1 VKTLRNFAG
10 ALVLATAALGTSPT
24 AQPKVAYHAFFVFG
38 DSVADNGNDFLAT
51 TAAGIDPAIPPSVSP
66 HRTYSHGR
74 FSNGLIAFEYLWAR
88 IQQGPPSVLTPL
100 LADRSQTFVLAPCPT
115 LPFTQPPDP
124 PKKGAVDFAFGGA
137 SSGDCTPTSY
147 GLSVPGLKTQVRW
160 FGLMLGDRSVP
171 KKSLFAMVV
180 GANDYQTGVPPDP
193 QVVVNNIT
201 DSVKE
206 LYRLGAHDV
215 MVLNLPD
222 LGNLPL
228 SAPLTAAER
237 AVLNALTLVHNTL
250 LQQSLSA
257 LASTLPDDSRLILIN
272 LHDFV
277 AGLSVN
283 PNFTFAPALPFP
295 ASFCLFTDP
304 TTCPDV
310 PTFNIDPRYVFWDA
324 EHPTTATHYL
334 LSQYFFDALQDAP

>member
-1 VKTLRNFAG
+1 
-10 ALVLATAALGTSPT
+10 
-24 AQPKVAYHAFFVFG
+24 
-38 DSVADNGNDFLAT
+38 
-51 TAAGIDPAIPPSVSP
+51 
-66 HRTYSHGR
+66 
-74 FSNGLIAFEYLWAR
+74 
-88 IQQGPPSVLTPL
+88 LT
-100 LADRSQTFVLAPCPT
+100 
-115 LPFTQPPDP
+115 
-124 PKKGAVDFAFGGA
+124 
-137 SSGDCTPTSY
+137 
-147 GLSVPGLKTQVRW
+147 
-160 FGLMLGDRSVP
+160 LGDRSLP
-171 KKSLFAMVV
+171 KKSLFALVV
-180 GANDYQTGVPPDP
+180 GANDYQAAVPSNP

-206 LYRLGAHDV
+206 LYRLGARDV

-228 SAPLTAAER
+228 SAPLTATER
-237 AVLNALTLVHNTL
+237 AGLTALTLLHNTL

-257 LASTLPDDSRLILIN
+257 LASTLPNDSRLILIN

-277 AGLSVN
+277 AGLSGN
-283 PNFTFAPALPFP
+283 PSFAFAPALPFP

-310 PTFNIDPRYVFWDA
+310 PTFNVDPGYVFWDA